1 MLQALRRSLGPEAL
15 PLSRTARWARR
26 AATLLWAAALLIL
39 PLSLAVRFTAESG
52 WWWERGFDQYDAERR
67 TGLPRA
73 ELDRGAAALRAYFRS
88 DEELPTITVTS
99 AQGEMEPLFS
109 ERELLH
115 LRDVKRLLNRT
126 YDAGWAALGFI
137 VAYGLATI
145 YWRRGAARRAFGW
158 AALQAG
164 AAIVALIVALG
175 VIALTGFDA
184 AFRQFHL
191 LFFTNDLWQL
201 SADDRLI
208 QMFPQDFFLETTLL
222 IGGVVIATAV
232 ALAALGWFLLRPAG
246 GTARA

>member
-1 MLQALRRSLGPEAL
+1 MLQALRRSLGAEAFAL
-15 PLSRTARWARR
+15 PGATRWAWRI
-26 AATLLWAAALLIL
+26 ATVVWAVAVLIL
-39 PLSLAVRFTAESG
+39 PLSLAVRFTADSG
-52 WWWERGFDQYDAERR
+52 WWWARGFDQYDAERR

-73 ELDRGAAALRAYFRS
+73 EVDRGAAALRAYFHS
-88 DEELPTITVTS
+88 DEALATITVTN
-99 AQGEMEPLFS
+99 AQGEAEPLFS
-109 ERELLH
+109 DRELLH

-145 YWRRGAARRAFGW
+145 YWRRGAVRRACGW

-164 AAIVALIVALG
+164 VAIGALIVALG

-184 AFRQFHL
+184 VFRQFHL

-222 IGGVVIATAV
+222 IGGVVIGTAV
-232 ALAALGWFLLRPAG
+232 ALAALGWVLLRPAG
-246 GTARA
+246 ETGRG